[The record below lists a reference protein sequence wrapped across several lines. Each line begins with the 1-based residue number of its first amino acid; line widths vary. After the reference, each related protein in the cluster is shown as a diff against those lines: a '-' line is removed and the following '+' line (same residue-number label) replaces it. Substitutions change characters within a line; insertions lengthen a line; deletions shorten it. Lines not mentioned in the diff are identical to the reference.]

1 MTAATNSA
9 PRTTGVTYDFNPG
22 DSDELFHNVEQV
34 ENEQD
39 PREPEAAH
47 GHGIEPSS
55 PAVIAVSRHRY
66 AYKSQEI

>member
-1 MTAATNSA
+1 MT
-9 PRTTGVTYDFNPG
+9 VTYNLKPRDPG
-22 DSDELFHNVEQV
+22 ELLHNVEQV

-55 PAVIAVSRHRY
+55 PAMAAVGRHRY